1 MFKTKL
7 VFAFLGMLL
16 FSAAVQ
22 ANVNN
27 EFPARK
33 LFPAV
38 PYIEI
43 DDLYK
48 QLKNMIIVDV
58 RSEYEYETLRIKGA
72 LNIPLS
78 SPTFVADMKKLHADN
93 PTKSIVTY
101 CNGKTC
107 KKSYEAV
114 QKCRDHKI
122 ENVIAY
128 DAGIMDWAQKYP
140 QEAVLLGVSPM
151 NPTRIISDEDFHKR
165 LVDVASFEE
174 ALVRKDIIVVDVRD
188 RFQRE
193 GLSLFPG
200 IDKQAYLDDKTALNK
215 LINQAKS
222 ENKSLLIYDAAGK
235 QVQWLMYYLED
246 QGLKNYGFMKGGAN
260 AYYAN
265 LRKQY
270 VK

>member
-1 MFKTKL
+1 MSKLLKLILLVL
-7 VFAFLGMLL
+7 VFISQ
-16 FSAAVQ
+16 SAV

-38 PYIEI
+38 PHIEI
-43 DDLYK
+43 DDLHK
-48 QLKNMIIVDV
+48 QIKQVIVVDV
-58 RSEYEYETLRIKGA
+58 RSEYEFETLRIKGA
-72 LNIPLS
+72 INIPLS
-78 SPTFVADMKKLHADN
+78 SPTYVADMKKLRSEN
-93 PTKSIVTY
+93 PTAAIVTY

-122 ENVIAY
+122 DNVVAY
-128 DAGIMDWAQKYP
+128 DAGIMDWAKKYP
-140 QEAVLLGVSPM
+140 QESVLLGVSPM
-151 NPTRIISDEDFHKR
+151 DPSRIISDEDFNKR
-165 LVDVASFEE
+165 LIDVVKFEE
-174 ALVRKDIIVVDVRD
+174 ALGRNDVIVVDVRD

-200 IDKQAYLDDKTALNK
+200 IDKQAYLDDKATLSKYINK
-215 LINQAKS
+215 AKS
-222 ENKSLLIYDAAGK
+222 ENKTLLIYDAAGK

-246 QGLKNYGFMKGGAN
+246 QGLKNYGFMKGGAT
-260 AYYAN
+260 AYFAN